1 MKSTIKLKIEG
12 LNFETLL
19 KYIKE
24 KNIKVYYL
32 EKIEYNKII
41 IVIEYSKFLLLKNF
55 YNIKNYKLKVLNI
68 YGLFGVIS
76 FLKKRLGVIIG
87 FILFIC
93 FLWYNSFYVHK
104 IEISGLQHISNQQ
117 VLTVLKENNISNNA
131 LKKNI
136 NSSEINKLL
145 LIRFPSFSKVSTI
158 IKGNTLLIN
167 IKEELYVE
175 EKISDNF
182 VPILSDCD
190 GIVKE
195 VSLIQGTLNCKKG
208 DIIKKGEV
216 LVHPFV
222 ISSDGSKKQVIPKAK
237 IIIDTWDTVTTTINQ
252 TETKQVKTGDFY
264 VNQYYKFY
272 SNKIPIH
279 KKNIKFEKFIIEEKV
294 YYLTKTILPIYLVE
308 EIVYEVREENVETG
322 SIDKDKILKE
332 LKTEIYKNISENQI
346 VNDEFYDITIKE
358 GKTIFTYTIQY
369 EKVICS
375 EN

>member
-1 MKSTIKLKIEG
+1 ML
-12 LNFETLL
+12 F
-19 KYIKE
+19 
-24 KNIKVYYL
+24 
-32 EKIEYNKII
+32 
-41 IVIEYSKFLLLKNF
+41 KNF